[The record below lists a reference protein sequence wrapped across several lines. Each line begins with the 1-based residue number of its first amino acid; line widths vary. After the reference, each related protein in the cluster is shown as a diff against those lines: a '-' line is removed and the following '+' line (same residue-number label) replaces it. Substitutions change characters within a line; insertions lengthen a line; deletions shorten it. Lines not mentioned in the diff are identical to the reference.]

1 MKIGLLSD
9 THGYLDERIFA
20 HFADCDELWHAGDIG
35 NMLLAE
41 KLSLFKPLQAV
52 YGNVDGADVRARFPK
67 DVWLERAGLRVWMT
81 HIGGYPPRY
90 NPRVKEILSEQQPD
104 IFVCG
109 HSHILKVIRDPKR
122 GQMLCLN
129 PGAAGKH
136 GFQKVQ
142 TLLCFTL
149 DNSRVRDMEV
159 IELP

>member
-20 HFADCDELWHAGDIG
+20 HFAECDELWHAGDIG
-35 NMLLAE
+35 DMLVAE

-67 DVWLERAGLRVWMT
+67 DVWLERAGLRIWMT

-90 NPRVKEILSEQQPD
+90 NPRVKHMLSEQQPD

-109 HSHILKVIRDPKR
+109 HSHILKIIRDPKR

-129 PGAAGKH
+129 PGAAGKQ
-136 GFQKVQ
+136 GFHKVQ
-142 TLLCFTL
+142 TLLRFTL
-149 DNSRVRDMEV
+149 DNSRIKNVEA
-159 IELP
+159 IELL